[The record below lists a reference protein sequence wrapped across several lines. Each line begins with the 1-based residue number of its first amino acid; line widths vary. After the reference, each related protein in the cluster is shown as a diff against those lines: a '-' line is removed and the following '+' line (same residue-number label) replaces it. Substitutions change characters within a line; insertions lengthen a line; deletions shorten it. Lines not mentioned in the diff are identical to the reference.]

1 MTSSLI
7 SNAVFPRRNWLW
19 PPKAICWEE
28 NYNEPRSSQFSTER
42 IVNMAAHPIAAT
54 LRGQTDPRPAATDL
68 VRFEG
73 VSKIFPASRN
83 SAAVAA
89 LDGIDLVAPSGSVTA
104 IIGRSGAGKST
115 LIRLVNGLEKPTS
128 GRVIVDGTDVAQLP
142 EARLRTIRRS
152 IGMIFQH
159 FNLLSSRTVFDN
171 VALPLEIAG
180 MSRRDIE
187 AKVTPLLDLVGLA
200 DKRSRYPAEL
210 SGGQKQ
216 RVGIARALSTEPKLL
231 LSDEATSALDP
242 ETTQSVLDLLARI
255 NRELGL
261 TILLITHEMEVVKR
275 IADNVAVIDG
285 GRIVEAGSTFD
296 VFSAPTHKTTK
307 VLLAGVP
314 GMQLPDYAASRLSPT
329 STSGSETV
337 LRIVFTG
344 PHATDPI
351 LSQLSAELG
360 VAVNILGGAVDE
372 ITGKPFGTLF
382 VSFPGDQ
389 SRVDAVRNFL
399 HQQGLSTEVLGHV
412 S

>member
-1 MTSSLI
+1 MNI
-7 SNAVFPRRNWLW
+7 AVN
-19 PPKAICWEE
+19 
-28 NYNEPRSSQFSTER
+28 S
-42 IVNMAAHPIAAT
+42 IAASPAS
-54 LRGQTDPRPAATDL
+54 QTASESAATDL
-68 VRFEG
+68 IRIEG

-89 LDGIDLVAPSGSVTA
+89 LDGIDLTAPRGSITA

-115 LIRLVNGLEKPTS
+115 LIRLVNGLEKPTN
-128 GRVIVDGTDVAQLP
+128 GRVIVDGTDVAQLS
-142 EARLRTIRRS
+142 ETKLRTIRRS

-171 VALPLEIAG
+171 VALPLEISG
-180 MSRRDIE
+180 VSRRDIE

-296 VFSAPTHKTTK
+296 VFSAPVHATTK
-307 VLLAGVP
+307 VLLSGVP
-314 GMQLPDYAASRLSPT
+314 GMQLPDYVASRLSPT
-329 STSGSETV
+329 ASPESATV
-337 LRIVFTG
+337 LRIIFTG

-360 VAVNILGGAVDE
+360 IAVNILGGAVDE
-372 ITGKPFGTLF
+372 IAGKPFGTLF

-389 SRVDAVRNFL
+389 SRVESVREFL
-399 HQQGLSTEVLGHV
+399 RRQGLSTEVLGHV